1 MMNRTRLF
9 LSAGATILFS
19 LSLLVSCQKAEEVTE
34 PVIRPVRYTRISST
48 GGTRLR
54 TFSGT
59 ARAGMESKISF
70 KVAGTLVSLPIKVGD
85 VVRKGQ
91 IIAALDPKDN
101 EIEKQE
107 AEASLARAQ
116 AEARNAAANY
126 DRVRQLYENQN
137 ASRNDLDA
145 ARASAESAEA
155 TVRSERTKLDQAR
168 LQLSY
173 TRLLAPVTGSIAS
186 VDVEI
191 NENVQAGQTVALLH
205 SGSSIEVEVAIP
217 ESLIS
222 EIRKGSLVTVIF
234 DALPGKDFSGT
245 VTEVGVGAVQFATT
259 YPVTVRLTGR
269 NSEVRSGMTAE
280 VTFRFESSDQRK
292 RFLVPPVALGEDRE
306 GRFLFVVEPADPGY
320 GNVRRKEVTVGELTS
335 GGVEVLSGLEDG
347 DLVVTAG
354 IGSLTDNAKVKLPND
369 KDKKK

>member
-1 MMNRTRLF
+1 MSRISRF
-9 LSAGATILFS
+9 LSVGATILFS
-19 LSLLVSCQKAEEVTE
+19 LSLFVSCQKAEEVSE

-70 KVAGTLVSLPIKVGD
+70 KVEGTLVSLPIKVGD

-91 IIAALDPKDN
+91 IIAVLDPKDY

-168 LQLSY
+168 LKLGY
-173 TRLLAPVTGSIAS
+173 TRLLAPATGSIAS

-191 NENVQAGQTVALLH
+191 NENVQAGKTVALFH

-222 EIRKGSLVTVIF
+222 EIRKDSQVTVTF
-234 DALPGKDFSGT
+234 DALPGKEFSGT

-259 YPVTVRLTGR
+259 YPVIIRLIGR
-269 NSEVRSGMTAE
+269 NSDVLSGMTAE
-280 VTFRFESSDQRK
+280 VTFRFKSSDQRK

-306 GRFLFVVEPADPGY
+306 GRFLFIVEPTDPGY
-320 GNVRRKEVTVGELTS
+320 GIVRRKEVTVGELTS
-335 GGVEVLSGLEDG
+335 GGIEVLSGLEDG

-369 KDKKK
+369 KNKKK

>member
-1 MMNRTRLF
+1 MLQQSSREGGTMNRIIRF
-9 LSAGATILFS
+9 LSVCATILFS
-19 LSLLVSCQKAEEVTE
+19 LSLLVSCQKTEKKTE

-54 TFSGT
+54 TFSG
-59 ARAGMESKISF
+59 
-70 KVAGTLVSLPIKVGD
+70 VGD

-145 ARASAESAEA
+145 ARASAESAE
-155 TVRSERTKLDQAR
+155 SERTKLDQAR
-168 LQLSY
+168 LTLSY
-173 TRLLAPVTGSIAS
+173 TRLHAPVTGSIAS
-186 VDVEI
+186 VEVET
-191 NENVQAGQTVALLH
+191 NENVQKGQTVALLH

-222 EIRKGSLVTVIF
+222 EIRKGSPVTVAF
-234 DALPGKDFSGT
+234 DALPGKEFSGT
-245 VTEVGVGAVQFATT
+245 VTEVGVAAVQFATT

-280 VTFRFESSDQRK
+280 VTFRFESSDPRK
-292 RFLVPPVALGEDRE
+292 RFLVPPVALGEDRA

-320 GNVRRKEVTVGELTS
+320 GIVRRKEVTVGELTS
-335 GGVEVLSGLEDG
+335 RGIEVLSGLQDG
-347 DLVVTAG
+347 DRVVTAG
-354 IGSLTDNAKVKLPND
+354 VGSLNDNTMVKLQND
-369 KDKKK
+369 KDGKK

>member
-1 MMNRTRLF
+1 
-9 LSAGATILFS
+9 
-19 LSLLVSCQKAEEVTE
+19 
-34 PVIRPVRYTRISST
+34 
-48 GGTRLR
+48 
-54 TFSGT
+54 
-59 ARAGMESKISF
+59 
-70 KVAGTLVSLPIKVGD
+70 VGD

-168 LQLSY
+168 LTLSY
-173 TRLLAPVTGSIAS
+173 TRLHAPVTGSIAS
-186 VDVEI
+186 VEVET
-191 NENVQAGQTVALLH
+191 NENVQKGQTVALLH

-222 EIRKGSLVTVIF
+222 EIRKGSPVTVAF
-234 DALPGKDFSGT
+234 DALPGKEFSGT
-245 VTEVGVGAVQFATT
+245 VTEVGVAAVQFATT

-269 NSEVRSGMTAE
+269 NSEKTA
-280 VTFRFESSDQRK
+280 
-292 RFLVPPVALGEDRE
+292 RE
-306 GRFLFVVEPADPGY
+306 GSCSLSNRPIPA
-320 GNVRRKEVTVGELTS
+320 
-335 GGVEVLSGLEDG
+335 
-347 DLVVTAG
+347 TASFEG
-354 IGSLTDNAKVKLPND
+354 KRLP
-369 KDKKK
+369 